1 MIEMSNQLGLDYD
14 DQELKEAID
23 QANELL
29 AQHDINKDNL
39 QDKIV
44 VSFIHSAH
52 LICQKVV
59 HYQKQDYNQRD
70 RQIDKILTNRWTGY
84 PIMILLLALIFWITI
99 TGANYPSQWLSDFLF
114 GLEVPFNQFFHFY
127 WDAVMA

>member
-70 RQIDKILTNRWTGY
+70 RQIDKILTNRWTGVSNHDF
-84 PIMILLLALIFWITI
+84 ITCFNILDNYNRGKLSIAVVIGFLIWIRST
-99 TGANYPSQWLSDFLF
+99 F
-114 GLEVPFNQFFHFY
+114 
-127 WDAVMA
+127 

>member
-1 MIEMSNQLGLDYD
+1 MIKS
-14 DQELKEAID
+14 LKKLSTK
-23 QANELL
+23 QNELL

-70 RQIDKILTNRWTGY
+70 RQIDR
-84 PIMILLLALIFWITI
+84 F
-99 TGANYPSQWLSDFLF
+99 
-114 GLEVPFNQFFHFY
+114 
-127 WDAVMA
+127 